1 MEDKKNDMVEK
12 KNLEEDKGNI
22 VEEGNIE
29 EDKKNK
35 ENEKQIEDSLIMF
48 LFFINSFI
56 FTVFI

>member
-29 EDKKNK
+29 EDKKNT
-35 ENEKQIEDSLIMF
+35 SLQ
-48 LFFINSFI
+48 LFDL
-56 FTVFI
+56 